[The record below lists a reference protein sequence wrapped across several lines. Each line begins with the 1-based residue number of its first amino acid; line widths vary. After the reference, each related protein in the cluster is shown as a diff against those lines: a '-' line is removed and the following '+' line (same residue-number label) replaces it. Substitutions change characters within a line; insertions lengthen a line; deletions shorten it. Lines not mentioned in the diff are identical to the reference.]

1 MLRTVLL
8 LLCPITIIIVIII
21 VVIDPLHPPP
31 HSRPPWNT
39 FLHFPVVIII
49 LSTNTQIV
57 IQIAAR
63 FVLFF
68 FLHGMHRCTRP
79 YLFKPNTTVIIR
91 LCPPLHP
98 FINYNLGSG
107 SLSFSCRITLLFWV
121 PSYIII
127 NSIYTPHAHSNTTHF
142 LRSEYP

>member
-21 VVIDPLHPPP
+21 IVIDPLHPQSSTMK
-31 HSRPPWNT
+31 H

-79 YLFKPNTTVIIR
+79 YLFNQI
-91 LCPPLHP
+91 LQL
-98 FINYNLGSG
+98 
-107 SLSFSCRITLLFWV
+107 
-121 PSYIII
+121 
-127 NSIYTPHAHSNTTHF
+127 
-142 LRSEYP
+142 